1 MCVVCSWL
9 RNSAARSVE
18 KSALV
23 QLFFIRDPI
32 SGSGGSSEA
41 SGVFN
46 FLATGANL
54 VALVALL
61 PLALLLYWGQSLGH
75 LP

>member
-1 MCVVCSWL
+1 MYVVCSWV

-23 QLFFIRDPI
+23 RLFFIRDPL
-32 SGSGGSSEA
+32 SGSGGSSAA

-46 FLATGANL
+46 FLATGVIL

-61 PLALLLYWGQSLGH
+61 PLAMLLF
-75 LP
+75 